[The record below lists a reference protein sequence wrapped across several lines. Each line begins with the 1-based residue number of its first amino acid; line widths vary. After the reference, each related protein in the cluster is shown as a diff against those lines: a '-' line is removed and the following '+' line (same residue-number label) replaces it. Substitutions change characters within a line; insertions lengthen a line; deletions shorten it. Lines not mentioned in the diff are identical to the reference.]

1 MDGYNVIH
9 ANPDLEELLANNLEA
24 SRNVLMDVLC
34 NYQGFRQ
41 CEVILVFDAYRVKGN
56 PGEIVRYHNISVVYT
71 KEAETADR
79 YIERAAHEIGH
90 KYNVT
95 VVTSDGVEQVI
106 IRGAGCN
113 LMSSREFW
121 EDVKILSG
129 EIQETIEKKV
139 RKRPLKERNYLFDYL
154 DDATFKMIEK
164 IRLGEERI

>member
-1 MDGYNVIH
+1 
-9 ANPDLEELLANNLEA
+9 
-24 SRNVLMDVLC
+24 MDVLC

-56 PGEIVRYHNISVVYT
+56 PGEIVRYHNISVEYT